1 MEMLN
6 KEEPK
11 RVNMTSITACL
22 MSNSFSQDWS
32 IDSGATHHVTTHKQS
47 LLKSYELNKSQKNQ
61 VHLPTGDRVDV
72 DHIGEFTI
80 FGDEVVKN
88 VLHVPDFKFNMLS
101 VSKMTKELSCFVS
114 FYPDFCVFQD
124 LFNGKVK
131 GIGKEQVG
139 LYMFKSG
146 STLNKIDKHKQHV
159 MVAAGTSNQ
168 DTQLWHQRLG
178 HPSHIFMKYLKL
190 ISSNKDDVVT
200 SCPVCPLAKQT
211 RQAFPSS
218 NSRASASFDLVHMD
232 L

>member
-1 MEMLN
+1 
-6 KEEPK
+6 
-11 RVNMTSITACL
+11 
-22 MSNSFSQDWS
+22 
-32 IDSGATHHVTTHKQS
+32 
-47 LLKSYELNKSQKNQ
+47 
-61 VHLPTGDRVDV
+61 
-72 DHIGEFTI
+72 
-80 FGDEVVKN
+80 
-88 VLHVPDFKFNMLS
+88 
-101 VSKMTKELSCFVS
+101 
-114 FYPDFCVFQD
+114 
-124 LFNGKVK
+124 
-131 GIGKEQVG
+131 
-139 LYMFKSG
+139 MFKSG

-178 HPSHIFMKYLKL
+178 HPSHIIMKHLKL

>member
-1 MEMLN
+1 MLN

-11 RVNMTSITACL
+11 RVNMTGITTCL
-22 MSNSFSQDWS
+22 MANSFTQDW
-32 IDSGATHHVTTHKQS
+32 IVDSGATHHITAHKQS
-47 LLKSYELNKSQKNQ
+47 LFKSYELNKLQKSQ

-72 DHIGEFTI
+72 NHIGESTI
-80 FGDEVVKN
+80 FEDEVVKN
-88 VLHVPDFKFNMLS
+88 VLYVPDFKFNLLS
-101 VSKMTKELSCFVS
+101 VSKMTRELSCFVS

-131 GIGKEQVG
+131 GIGKEQGG

-178 HPSHIFMKYLKL
+178 HLSHL
-190 ISSNKDDVVT
+190 IMN
-200 SCPVCPLAKQT
+200 
-211 RQAFPSS
+211 
-218 NSRASASFDLVHMD
+218 
-232 L
+232 